1 MKRSPGPP
9 ESGCAGGSSAGC
21 QLPARRG
28 VLSGA
33 AAPCRTGARLQ
44 GAGGTCSAS
53 PPLGSVQLMALRA
66 ARPSHCSRL
75 SLFWPLIS
83 SKWIYQLP
91 SAQGQSHAGGSSSQL
106 WASRRCRNITGAPAL
121 GCTARATS
129 SFSAPLLLEKA
140 PGEGLLK
147 H

>member
-1 MKRSPGPP
+1 
-9 ESGCAGGSSAGC
+9 
-21 QLPARRG
+21 
-28 VLSGA
+28 
-33 AAPCRTGARLQ
+33 
-44 GAGGTCSAS
+44 
-53 PPLGSVQLMALRA
+53 MALRA
-66 ARPSHCSRL
+66 ARPSHCSGL
-75 SLFWPLIS
+75 SLLLPLIS

-91 SAQGQSHAGGSSSQL
+91 PAEGQSHAGGSGSQL
-106 WASRRCRNITGAPAL
+106 WASRRCKNISTGAPAL